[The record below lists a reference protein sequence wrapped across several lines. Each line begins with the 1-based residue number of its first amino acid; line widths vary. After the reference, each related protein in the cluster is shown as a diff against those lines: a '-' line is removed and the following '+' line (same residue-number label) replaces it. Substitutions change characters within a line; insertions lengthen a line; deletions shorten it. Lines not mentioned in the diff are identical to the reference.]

1 MQDHTTLSHTW
12 PCRRIPTAVV
22 VCALLALLAQPCV
35 APPPPGVTAA
45 AAAGAACEG
54 KVQEPEVVGGCA
66 GVSPVCGTSPPH
78 TPRVEGKSRDP
89 PGVEGSDGSGCVAL
103 HPSRHPTP
111 FPILRS
117 FVTLPPSSF
126 PNPPLLRVPSPLTRP
141 RAPHLLHSSTL
152 HTRPPS
158 SLTHLTLFSL
168 PTNTHLTSLIDP
180 PLHTPSS
187 QPPSSFAP
195 LPTHLTLTCYAR
207 YPPPP
212 PLLLRVPPIALNCS
226 TLFHSFALLTPSTLP
241 PPSLSSSPL
250 PPHMF

>member
-103 HPSRHPTP
+103 HPSTPHSFPYLTLVRHPAAL
-111 FPILRS
+111 F
-117 FVTLPPSSF
+117 LPKSS
-126 PNPPLLRVPSPLTRP
+126 PPPRALSAHPPTRP
-141 RAPHLLHSSTL
+141 SLTPLIHPPHSSTL
-152 HTRPPS
+152 
-158 SLTHLTLFSL
+158 LTYS
-168 PTNTHLTSLIDP
+168 P
-180 PLHTPSS
+180 
-187 QPPSSFAP
+187 
-195 LPTHLTLTCYAR
+195 
-207 YPPPP
+207 
-212 PLLLRVPPIALNCS
+212 
-226 TLFHSFALLTPSTLP
+226 HSV
-241 PPSLSSSPL
+241 L
-250 PPHMF
+250 PPHQHSSHLVY